1 MIRLLCQK
9 HLNSF
14 FTLHNTRCVL
24 FVLVRFVPVWFE
36 RKCQPFS
43 KMLYFIVRNSSDK
56 YNTCLNKLTRVDV
69 LLRNYAYLSTK

>member
-43 KMLYFIVRNSSDK
+43 KMLYFIVHNSSD
-56 YNTCLNKLTRVDV
+56 N
-69 LLRNYAYLSTK
+69 